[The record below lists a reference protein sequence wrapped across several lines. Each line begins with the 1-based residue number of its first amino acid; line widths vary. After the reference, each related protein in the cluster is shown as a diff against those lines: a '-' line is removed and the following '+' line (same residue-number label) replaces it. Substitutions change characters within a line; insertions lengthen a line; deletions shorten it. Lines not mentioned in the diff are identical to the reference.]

1 MLTLRVGDVIPRE
14 EILERLVNM
23 QYVRNDYDIK
33 RGVFRVKGESL
44 DIIPPYEKN
53 EAIRI
58 EFFDNEIEK
67 IKIIDIVSGRALAEK
82 RIVNLFPA
90 TLFAVDDWKMKEA
103 IRRIREELKERV
115 KFFEEQGKLVEAQRI
130 KQRTEYDIEM
140 LEEIGTCSGI
150 ENYSRHI
157 GLREEGETPY
167 TLLDFFKRIFCWSS
181 TNPTSPCPRSGVCMK
196 GTVRGN

>member
-1 MLTLRVGDVIPRE
+1 M
-14 EILERLVNM
+14 
-23 QYVRNDYDIK
+23 
-33 RGVFRVKGESL
+33 
-44 DIIPPYEKN
+44 
-53 EAIRI
+53 
-58 EFFDNEIEK
+58 
-67 IKIIDIVSGRALAEK
+67 SGRALAKK

-157 GLREEGETPY
+157 GLREEGRPPIPC
-167 TLLDFFKRIFCWSS
+167 LISSKGFSAGRRRI
-181 TNPTSPCPRSGVCMK
+181 PRHPAPGPGYV
-196 GTVRGN
+196 